1 MMKERG
7 GLFHEEEDIG
17 SRNGFGLGMWKHNF
31 RGRERIYKQGLSLG
45 RTMVQKLEVI
55 A

>member
-1 MMKERG
+1 MMQERE
-7 GLFHEEEDIG
+7 GLFHEEKDIG
-17 SRNGFGLGMWKHNF
+17 SRNGLGLGLWKHNF
-31 RGRERIYKQGLSLG
+31 RGRESIYEHGLSLG